1 LDYAAAIAEL
11 NKDKPVT
18 YYLKT
23 FGCQQ
28 NEHDSE
34 KIAGLLEKMMY
45 VPSDDIENS
54 DIIVYNTCCVR
65 ENAEQ
70 KVFGHLGGLKRVK
83 EEKPGTIIAVC
94 GCMMQQE
101 HIVEEIRKKYRH
113 VDIIF
118 GTRALHRF
126 PELLYMALNEKRLA
140 IETGMDDSFD
150 MDCIEPVR
158 REGFKAWISIMTGCN
173 NFCSYCIVPY
183 VRGREMSRN
192 NEKILAEIEMLAG
205 QGCKE
210 VTLLGQNVNS
220 YRDERDGGAADF
232 AGLLYKIND
241 IKGIERIRFMTSH
254 PKDFSIRIAKAM
266 KECEKVCE
274 HLHLPL
280 QAGSNR
286 VLKKMNRKYTREVY
300 LEKVDLLRSE
310 IPDIAITTDII
321 VGFPGEGDDDFEDTL
336 DMIEKVRYDSAFTF
350 IYSKR
355 KGTPAETLP
364 DQVDRNTAQRRF
376 ESLIELQNQISL
388 DINRAY
394 VGKTVEVLV
403 EGLSK
408 TNQDKLTGRTR
419 TNKVVNFSGPIEL
432 KGKMADVLVT
442 DAQTWSLEGTLI

>member
-1 LDYAAAIAEL
+1 MDYAAAIAEL

-70 KVFGHLGGLKRVK
+70 KVFGHLGRLKGVK

-101 HIVEEIRKKYRH
+101 HVVEEISKKYRH

-126 PELLYMALNEKRLA
+126 PELLYMALNEKRFA
-140 IETGMDDSFD
+140 IETGMDDNFD

-158 REGFKAWISIMTGCN
+158 SEGFKAWISIMTGCN

-183 VRGREMSRN
+183 VRGREMSRDMEN
-192 NEKILAEIEMLAG
+192 ILAEIKMLAG

-220 YRDERDGGAADF
+220 YLDERDGSVVDF
-232 AGLLYKIND
+232 AGLLYRIND
-241 IKGIERIRFMTSH
+241 IKGIERIRFTTSH

-286 VLKKMNRKYTREVY
+286 VLKKMNRKYTREEY
-300 LEKVDLLRSE
+300 LEKVELLRSE

-336 DMIEKVRYDSAFTF
+336 DMIKKVRYDSAFTF

-355 KGTPAETLP
+355 KGTPAETFP
-364 DQVDRNTAQRRF
+364 DQVDRNTAQGRF
-376 ESLIELQNQISL
+376 ERLIELQNQISL
-388 DINRAY
+388 DISRTY

-403 EGLSK
+403 EGVSK
-408 TNQDKLTGRTR
+408 TNKDKLTGRTR

-432 KGKMADVLVT
+432 KGKMADVMVT